1 MTPICGGCYGEV
13 VATPATRLRLYAS
26 LNDEV
31 TDRKRAMESS
41 RLDRICDVDERPT
54 DRAEQIANNRAGV
67 HVMQKSDASR
77 PPHTYGPEYGPEAVR
92 RLRAGHSISY
102 SENGMHVREDPD
114 GRRFEIRVE
123 EDGSATFLR
132 EL

>member
-1 MTPICGGCYGEV
+1 V
-13 VATPATRLRLYAS
+13 
-26 LNDEV
+26 
-31 TDRKRAMESS
+31 
-41 RLDRICDVDERPT
+41 
-54 DRAEQIANNRAGV
+54 
-67 HVMQKSDASR
+67 QKSNAS
-77 PPHTYGPEYGPEAVR
+77 PPPRTYGPEYGPEAVR
-92 RLRAGHSISY
+92 RLRAGYSISY